1 MKTIILTILGLALL
15 SSLCD
20 AQTKPIKHVFY
31 DTVKTVKT
39 RIDYRPDTI
48 PCIFKEVL
56 INNTPVSEQWVK
68 GFVVWQTYRK
78 TDGSLLTMGTGTI
91 TMAYGT
97 SGTYPGPEYYKNDY
111 DYSTYPNG
119 KFLYPDYTP
128 VRNPVIYVI
137 KK

>member
-15 SSLCD
+15 SSLCN

-56 INNTPVSEQWVK
+56 INNTPVTEQWVK
-68 GFVVWQTYRK
+68 GFVVWQTYNK
-78 TDGSLLTMGTGTI
+78 NPQYVGAVLGTGTL
-91 TMAYGT
+91 T
-97 SGTYPGPEYYKNDY
+97 SGSWITATEEQSWYKDDY
-111 DYSTYPNG
+111 DYSGRPKG